1 MGAPARRQPFVKFAG
16 VATDISVRRARH
28 LQVPALA
35 ENALAVLGR
44 SGSPMISFHNKPTLS
59 KNVAPRVNGAAAGLF
74 LDRREAMQV
83 SSRCRRSAR
92 RSANRPTMLSRH
104 RRGCISASVARVS
117 RDDPRGSDDGGAMR
131 NSAIFYLA
139 TGATARSHRLFV
151 AFRNL
156 DDAASGAAGR
166 DALRKMERGSHAGT
180 EFGSHLPF
188 TFAG

>member
-1 MGAPARRQPFVKFAG
+1 LPATS
-16 VATDISVRRARH
+16 AT
-28 LQVPALA
+28 
-35 ENALAVLGR
+35 
-44 SGSPMISFHNKPTLS
+44 K
-59 KNVAPRVNGAAAGLF
+59 
-74 LDRREAMQV
+74 REAT
-83 SSRCRRSAR
+83 RHAISAIDT
-92 RSANRPTMLSRH
+92 N
-104 RRGCISASVARVS
+104 CINASVARVS